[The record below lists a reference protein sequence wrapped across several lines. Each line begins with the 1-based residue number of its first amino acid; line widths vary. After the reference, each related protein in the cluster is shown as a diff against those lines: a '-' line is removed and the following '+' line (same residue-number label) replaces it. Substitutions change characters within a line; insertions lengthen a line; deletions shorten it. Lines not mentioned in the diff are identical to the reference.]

1 MMGFAANYNSTLY
14 AAYTCSPAALAPMFF
29 LLINFFK
36 ILMGSATPVLAELT
50 AQGPESQQFLML
62 FFLFLSLICM
72 LMGLMINV

>member
-14 AAYTCSPAALAPMFF
+14 AAYTCPPAALAPMFF

-50 AQGPESQQFLML
+50 AQGPES
-62 FFLFLSLICM
+62 
-72 LMGLMINV
+72 